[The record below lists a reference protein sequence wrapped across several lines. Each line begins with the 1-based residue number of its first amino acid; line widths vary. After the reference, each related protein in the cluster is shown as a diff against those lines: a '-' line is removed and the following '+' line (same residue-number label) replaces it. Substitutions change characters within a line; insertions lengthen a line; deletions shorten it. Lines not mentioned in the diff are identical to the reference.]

1 METWRSDAVLGQET
15 GTIGGHQRRIEGTM
29 HLPITSSMLPSITPY
44 KATNPLQPR
53 NVVNGGGIKGG
64 GLSIYP
70 FVGRNET
77 AL

>member
-1 METWRSDAVLGQET
+1 
-15 GTIGGHQRRIEGTM
+15 M
-29 HLPITSSMLPSITPY
+29 HLPISSSMLPSITPY

>member
-15 GTIGGHQRRIEGTM
+15 GTIGGHQQRIEGTM

-53 NVVNGGGIKGG
+53 NVVNGGGKLKG
-64 GLSIYP
+64 
-70 FVGRNET
+70 VGYQFIPS
-77 AL
+77 